1 MPDLIGAATA
11 RLSVPEGQYAI
22 LDPGAEDAQDS
33 IPDPGELAATGLFAA
48 GTDGALVITGTD
60 HGEISIGVE
69 LWSGAPPVDDTAWE
83 DIAEDSYTAT
93 GAAQVHNVEGRP
105 AGLPDLAWSGPG
117 TYRMRVSVRGRDLG
131 ADDDGGG
138 YDDGGYDD
146 GGAYDGG
153 ADARRTGPVEEHL
166 IQVWPAPV
174 APPQALKL
182 TDELGET
189 WRSEAAGG

>member
-22 LDPGAEDAQDS
+22 LSPGAEDAQDS
-33 IPDPGELAATGLFAA
+33 IPDTGEVAATGLFAA

-60 HGEISIGVE
+60 QGDIGIRVE
-69 LWSGAPPVDDTAWE
+69 LWSGAPGADDATWE
-83 DIAEDSYTAT
+83 DVVEDSYTAT
-93 GAAQVHNVEGRP
+93 GTARVQNVEGRP

-131 ADDDGGG
+131 ADHD
-138 YDDGGYDD
+138 
-146 GGAYDGG
+146 G
-153 ADARRTGPVEEHL
+153 ADEGRPAPVEQHL
-166 IQVWPAPV
+166 IQVWPAPP
-174 APPQALKL
+174 APPHALKL

-189 WRSEAAGG
+189 WRREAAEG

>member
-22 LDPGAEDAQDS
+22 LSPGAEDAQDS
-33 IPDPGELAATGLFAA
+33 IPGTGEVAATGLFAA

-60 HGEISIGVE
+60 QGDIGIRVE
-69 LWSGAPPVDDTAWE
+69 LWNGAPAVDDTAWE
-83 DIAEDSYTAT
+83 DIVEDSYTAT
-93 GAAQVHNVEGRP
+93 GTAHVVNVEGGP

-131 ADDDGGG
+131 ADDDG
-138 YDDGGYDD
+138 
-146 GGAYDGG
+146 
-153 ADARRTGPVEEHL
+153 TGTEQAGPAPVEEHL
-166 IQVWPAPV
+166 IQVWPAPP
-174 APPQALKL
+174 APPHALKL

-189 WRSEAAGG
+189 WRREAAEG